1 MMMQWRHHARVLQLH
16 ETAAEIA
23 DVLRVELGITET
35 ADTKLD
41 EVDDD
46 DAFRAFDEMATQ
58 EEDET
63 MQRVEENLSESLQ
76 NTVMWSTR
84 QYKWS
89 SAPCVDEECLL
100 TIFLEYRKYFGT
112 CVIVLS
118 EALNWIMVR

>member
-84 QYKWS
+84 QCS
-89 SAPCVDEECLL
+89 DTNDHLHLAL
-100 TIFLEYRKYFGT
+100 TKNVCWRYF
-112 CVIVLS
+112 
-118 EALNWIMVR
+118 